1 MQCFDVYD
9 SHVRRGL
16 PFDDTVGIWVG
27 DKPLLFSKTLL
38 FCGMATFGDRLVNVD
53 LDITQRNADN
63 PFNIRLTA
71 PKHNQWIGD
80 NSYAVVRLRQYIER
94 DAVVS
99 LEPEGKSDASIL
111 MTGKEEK
118 YLGSM
123 STDGYETYFCALLHM
138 KYRSALVLTIK
149 HTVRR
154 SPGLLARLKGARAQE
169 VTSEKS
175 LRIFFDGNDVAVTRL

>member
-27 DKPLLFSKTLL
+27 DKPLFFSKTLL

-53 LDITQRNADN
+53 LDVTERNADN

-80 NSYAVVRLRQYIER
+80 NSYAVIRLRQYIAR
-94 DAVVS
+94 DAEVT
-99 LEPEGKSDASIL
+99 LEAEGMSDARIL

-123 STDGYETYFCALLHM
+123 SMEGYETYYCALLHM

-149 HTVRR
+149 HTVRQE
-154 SPGLLARLKGARAQE
+154 PGLIARLKGARATE
-169 VTSEKS
+169 VTSEKR
-175 LRIFFDGNDVAVTRL
+175 LRIFFDGNDVTVTKI